1 MGKDQGM
8 AGFAAEAM
16 EAVALTQAIGLGVL
30 RAEMEALTR
39 VLPGHAMTGAETEAE
54 TEAEAEARLAAE
66 AAEIEAGFDNMPV

>member
-1 MGKDQGM
+1 MGKDHGLT
-8 AGFAAEAM
+8 GFAAEAL
-16 EAVALTQAIGLGVL
+16 EAVALTQAMGLGVL

-39 VLPGHAMTGAETEAE
+39 VLPGHAT

>member
-1 MGKDQGM
+1 MGKNHGLT
-8 AGFAAEAM
+8 GFAAEAL
-16 EAVALTQAIGLGVL
+16 EAVALTQAMGLGVL

-39 VLPGHAMTGAETEAE
+39 VLPGQAADE